1 MNPTPVSFLPIL
13 RCCGSAWV
21 VLAGLLLGQT
31 ARAAEPAPEPAA
43 KTAPAPAPA
52 APAPLRLNNPEE
64 RALLI
69 ERINQV
75 IERTNQKYAAPS
87 RRSSRARG
95 KRKAEPP
102 TIPALAVELGR
113 PSTRP
118 AKSKAGKRASQKA
131 AVAAAAAASAAAATT
146 VPALDDAAAPPSPPP
161 DTLAPSTV
169 PTPSTAPVMALEPV
183 AVSAPAAATAVV
195 APPPSVVAA
204 PPSASSASR
213 RYIAERAA
221 LLAATLPTQDGT
233 APFTLPPDPLS
244 WSYAGATGP
253 QAWGQLHPSF
263 AICGTGQ
270 RQSPIE
276 WSTPPDKTGPTA
288 HLPLGNQV
296 FTGVLEHTGRFLQLQ
311 VQGLSTLDLRGM
323 EWELQRIQLHYPAE
337 ERIGTTDGV
346 VMAVDLLYRAP
357 TQQWAVVSVP
367 LQLGA
372 ANPFLAQLWAHLP
385 LHAGERVPLIP
396 GQLQLHDLLPTQRQ
410 YYQYLGSFTQPPC
423 TEGVLRL
430 VLKNPASVAP
440 EQLQRLMALLPPHAR
455 PPQPLY
461 GRQVLLGP

>member
-13 RCCGSAWV
+13 RRCGSASA

-31 ARAAEPAPEPAA
+31 VRAAEPAPEPAA
-43 KTAPAPAPA
+43 KTAPTPAPAAPA
-52 APAPLRLNNPEE
+52 APAPLRLSNPEE

-69 ERINQV
+69 ERINEV
-75 IERTNQKYAAPS
+75 IERTNQKYASPS
-87 RRSSRARG
+87 RRSSRAGRG

-102 TIPALAVELGR
+102 TIPTFAVELGR
-113 PSTRP
+113 PTSRP
-118 AKSKAGKRASQKA
+118 ASKKTSKRTHKKPTAVA
-131 AVAAAAAASAAAATT
+131 ATAAAAATSAAAA
-146 VPALDDAAAPPSPPP
+146 VPALDETTAPPAPPLN
-161 DTLAPSTV
+161 TLAPSAA
-169 PTPSTAPVMALEPV
+169 PTSSTATP
-183 AVSAPAAATAVV
+183 VV
-195 APPPSVVAA
+195 APAPEMAVAT
-204 PPSASSASR
+204 PSASR

-221 LLAATLPTQDGT
+221 LLAATVPAQNAAASLTSPL
-233 APFTLPPDPLS
+233 APFSLEPSTPQAA

-263 AICGTGQ
+263 ALCGSGQ

-276 WSTPPDKTGPTA
+276 WSAPPDKTGPTA

-337 ERIGTTDGV
+337 ERIGSTDEV

-372 ANPFLAQLWAHLP
+372 ANPFLAQLWAYLP
-385 LHAGERVPLIP
+385 LHAGERVTLTP
-396 GQLQLHDLLPTQRQ
+396 GQLQLHDLLPAQRQ

-430 VLKNPASVAP
+430 VLKNPASIAP

-455 PPQPLY
+455 PVQPLY